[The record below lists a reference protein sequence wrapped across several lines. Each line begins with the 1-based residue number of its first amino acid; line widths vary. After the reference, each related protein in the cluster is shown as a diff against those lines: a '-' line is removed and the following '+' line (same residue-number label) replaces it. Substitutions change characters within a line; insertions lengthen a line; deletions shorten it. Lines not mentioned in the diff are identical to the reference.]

1 MSASAHG
8 LAKNIILNDL
18 NKPLMKL
25 WEEILERPDDLVNL
39 YEYLWNE
46 QHIDKKK
53 YFFKIREI
61 FNS

>member
-1 MSASAHG
+1 
-8 LAKNIILNDL
+8 
-18 NKPLMKL
+18 MKL

-61 FNS
+61 FNSIQLTNPIIYYIY